1 MDENKGAAQ
10 SAAQGA
16 ESMQGAQGAES
27 TPAVS
32 PAAQGESTG
41 TAKENGGIMQKFMD
55 FLSQGEKKTAETK
68 AAGKTA
74 GAEKTYTQ
82 ADLDAAVAD
91 AVAKAAVGGQKQ
103 PEKSGEG
110 DMQKELA
117 ELKAQLLSRE
127 LHELAAVR
135 LKESN
140 LPADLAALLDY
151 SSREKMQASLKTVA
165 DSFNSSIEAAVKD
178 RLKGKTPLG
187 LGMGN
192 SKETIEEQ
200 IARAM
205 KEGVR

>member
-1 MDENKGAAQ
+1 MDETKTTPTPGAAEEPAAASDGAQDKGAEG
-10 SAAQGA
+10 GA
-16 ESMQGAQGAES
+16 
-27 TPAVS
+27 
-32 PAAQGESTG
+32 
-41 TAKENGGIMQKFMD
+41 AKEQDGLMQKFMD
-55 FLSQGEKKTAETK
+55 FLSRGEKKSAPNKDKPAE
-68 AAGKTA
+68 
-74 GAEKTYTQ
+74 AEGGGKTYTQ
-82 ADLDAAVAD
+82 AEFETAVAE
-91 AVAKAAVGGQKQ
+91 AVAKATVGGQKQ
-103 PEKSGEG
+103 PEKAAEA
-110 DMQKELA
+110 DTQKELA

-151 SSREKMQASLKTVA
+151 SSKEKMQASLKTVA

-178 RLKGKTPLG
+178 RLKGKTPSG
-187 LGMGN
+187 LNTGS

>member
-1 MDENKGAAQ
+1 MDETKTTPTPGAAEEPAAASDGAQDKGAEG
-10 SAAQGA
+10 GA
-16 ESMQGAQGAES
+16 
-27 TPAVS
+27 
-32 PAAQGESTG
+32 
-41 TAKENGGIMQKFMD
+41 AKEQDGLMQKFMD
-55 FLSQGEKKTAETK
+55 FLSRGEKKSAPNKDKPAE
-68 AAGKTA
+68 
-74 GAEKTYTQ
+74 AEGGGKTYTQ
-82 ADLDAAVAD
+82 AEFEAAVAE
-91 AVAKAAVGGQKQ
+91 AVAKATVGGQKQ
-103 PEKSGEG
+103 PEKAAEA
-110 DMQKELA
+110 DTQKELA

-178 RLKGKTPLG
+178 RLKGKTPSG
-187 LGMGN
+187 LNTGS

>member
-1 MDENKGAAQ
+1 MDETKTTPTPGAAEEPAAASDGAQDKGAEG
-10 SAAQGA
+10 GA
-16 ESMQGAQGAES
+16 
-27 TPAVS
+27 
-32 PAAQGESTG
+32 
-41 TAKENGGIMQKFMD
+41 AKEQDGLMQKFMD
-55 FLSQGEKKTAETK
+55 FLSRGEKKSAPNKNKPAE
-68 AAGKTA
+68 
-74 GAEKTYTQ
+74 AEGGGKTYTQ
-82 ADLDAAVAD
+82 AEFEAAVAE
-91 AVAKAAVGGQKQ
+91 AVAKATVGGQKQ
-103 PEKSGEG
+103 PEKAAEA
-110 DMQKELA
+110 DTQKELA

-127 LHELAAVR
+127 LHEMAAVR

-178 RLKGKTPLG
+178 RLKGKTPSG
-187 LGMGN
+187 LNTGS